1 LIGRLGAGVVRERR
15 RESPAKL
22 LAVALLVSSPDF
34 IELDAPMVKTA
45 GIWVREDPR
54 GARNPPV
61 RSKRG
66 TGVRDGVRSKGG
78 GAVRRR
84 PPACSVLVLPARH
97 GLRERAQKK
106 EGIGV

>member
-1 LIGRLGAGVVRERR
+1 MIGRLGVGVVRERR

-54 GARNPPV
+54 GVPNPHV

-84 PPACSVLVLPARH
+84 HRRARF
-97 GLRERAQKK
+97 
-106 EGIGV
+106 